1 MVVLVYQVMSVSD
14 VSPTALMVIAPSSPI
29 GVSHY
34 TFRGEELGVSE
45 VVLFR
50 KGTHL
55 SAGSGVS

>member
-34 TFRGEELGVSE
+34 TFRGEELY
-45 VVLFR
+45 L
-50 KGTHL
+50 L
-55 SAGSGVS
+55 SSDSSPGFEL